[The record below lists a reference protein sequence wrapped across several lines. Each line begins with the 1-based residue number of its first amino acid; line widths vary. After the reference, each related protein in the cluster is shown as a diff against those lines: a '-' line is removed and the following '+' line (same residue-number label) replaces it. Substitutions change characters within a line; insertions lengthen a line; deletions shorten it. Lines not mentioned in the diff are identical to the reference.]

1 MGAGDRFIHEHRDEA
16 VAELVVD
23 AGLQPLGERRLLEVG
38 CGDGR
43 VLSLFESLGG
53 EQERMAGIDLLPEK
67 INRAAAKLPRAELR
81 EGNAANLPWADESFD
96 IVLQFTMLS
105 SVLDGDERRRC
116 CEEMRR
122 VLKPGGAI
130 VSYDFIWNPL
140 NRRTRGLGISEL
152 RRLFPGATIEA
163 RRLTL
168 VPPLA
173 RLVAPLSTT
182 LAGALESV
190 PVLRTHYLALVR
202 RP

>member
-1 MGAGDRFIHEHRDEA
+1 M
-16 VAELVVD
+16 
-23 AGLQPLGERRLLEVG
+23 
-38 CGDGR
+38 
-43 VLSLFESLGG
+43 
-53 EQERMAGIDLLPEK
+53 
-67 INRAAAKLPRAELR
+67 
-81 EGNAANLPWADESFD
+81 
-96 IVLQFTMLS
+96 
-105 SVLDGDERRRC
+105 
-116 CEEMRR
+116 
-122 VLKPGGAI
+122 LKPGGAI

-202 RP
+202 HP

>member
-23 AGLQPLGERRLLEVG
+23 AGLQPLGERRILEVG

-53 EQERMAGIDLLPEK
+53 EQARMAGIDLLPEK

-105 SVLDGDERRRC
+105 SVLDGEERRRC
-116 CEEMRR
+116 SDEMRR

-140 NRRTRGLGISEL
+140 NRQTRGVGISEL

-182 LAGALESV
+182 LAGTLESL
-190 PVLRTHYLALVR
+190 PFLRTHYLALVK
-202 RP
+202 